1 MFLENLYM
9 GQILLYRFEFNFLPF
24 GIDFQVRNQLLD
36 PVPRFLY
43 LDRISLSVHFFILTF
58 VNTFKVWIEI
68 FAEKLGD
75 VAGLGPFPNGNSLP
89 GWAAATPFSEVC
101 EVPFVISTS
110 VGSPNIFSQTA
121 SKLKLEL

>member
-1 MFLENLYM
+1 M

-24 GIDFQVRNQLLD
+24 GIDSQVRNQLLD

-58 VNTFKVWIEI
+58 ANTFEVWIEI

-75 VAGLGPFPNGNSLP
+75 VAGLSQFPNGNSLL
-89 GWAAATPFSEVC
+89 GWVAATPFSEV
-101 EVPFVISTS
+101 
-110 VGSPNIFSQTA
+110 
-121 SKLKLEL
+121 